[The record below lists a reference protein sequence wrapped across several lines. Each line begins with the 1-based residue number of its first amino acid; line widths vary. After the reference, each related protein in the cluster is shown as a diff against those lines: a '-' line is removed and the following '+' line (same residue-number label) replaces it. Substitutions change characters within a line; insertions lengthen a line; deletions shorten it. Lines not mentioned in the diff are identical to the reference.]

1 MNDRTDEENL
11 VSIQRLTRDL
21 AKAATTLSADEARFL
36 VDAYYAMQ
44 RDRIRSNNQVRA
56 LDESEEPHSV
66 LGWLAEQSGT
76 LEKQIARALDQ
87 YSRSNPLGVWA
98 RSVVG
103 IGPVIS
109 AGLLA
114 HIDITR
120 APTCGHVWRFAGLDP
135 TSKWEKGK
143 KRPHNAALKTL
154 CWKIGESFVKV
165 KGNDD
170 DVYGKVYAA
179 RRLQEG
185 QRNESGA
192 FAEQAAAIAKARPT
206 HAQIKTY
213 KEGKL
218 PEGHLHARAK
228 RYAVKLFLAHYWE
241 TGRKLAGLPVPLP
254 YPVAHLGHAHI
265 IPPGFQAIARPPE
278 GTIVDERA
286 NESESTRPRKRSIKR
301 ERTKGSGASQ
311 QK

>member
-44 RDRIRSNNQVRA
+44 RDRIRSDNQVRA
-56 LDESEEPHSV
+56 LDEAEEPHSV
-66 LGWLAEQSGT
+66 LGWLAEQSST

-87 YSRSNPLGVWA
+87 YSRSQALGVWA

-179 RRLQEG
+179 RRLSEG
-185 QRNESGA
+185 QKNEAGA
-192 FAEQAAAIAKARPT
+192 FAEQAAAVVKARPT

-228 RYAVKLFLAHYWE
+228 RYAVKLFLAHYWQV
-241 TGRKLAGLPVPLP
+241 GRELAELPVALP
-254 YPVAHLGHAHI
+254 YPVAHLEHAHVI
-265 IPPGFQAIARPPE
+265 IPPVFQIEPSKGSVALALESARKKPRKPARPKAE
-278 GTIVDERA
+278 
-286 NESESTRPRKRSIKR
+286 
-301 ERTKGSGASQ
+301 
-311 QK
+311 